1 MFFLSKNHEKSSF
14 HIHQGLEESCI
25 KRLLLG
31 VAFAVNAG
39 SVLLPIS
46 STTTLIT
53 LSNWAVR
60 AASASMTLLCACCFL
75 GKWTW
80 SFDFDVSFG
89 FVLFL
94 HFCGGLCLPKLMICI
109 VAWYILSIVQSSCP
123 FCVDRISCRLKL
135 QGLLRDF
142 DHRLSLWSWIF
153 VSGPVALFLS
163 GNFVKLFH
171 PFIFNGFNG
180 FELLPKKI

>member
-1 MFFLSKNHEKSSF
+1 MFFLSKNHETSAF

-31 VAFAVNAG
+31 VAFAANAG

-60 AASASMTLLCACCFL
+60 AVSASMTLLCVCCFL

-80 SFDFDVSFG
+80 SLIFMFHSDLYFSCILRWSLPSKVDDMHCGMVYSFHCAK
-89 FVLFL
+89 LLSFL
-94 HFCGGLCLPKLMICI
+94 CGPHQLSPQIARLIEGLRPSTLPMELDIRLWTCGTVPLWNFCQTFP
-109 VAWYILSIVQSSCP
+109 S
-123 FCVDRISCRLKL
+123 FHL
-135 QGLLRDF
+135 QWL
-142 DHRLSLWSWIF
+142 
-153 VSGPVALFLS
+153 
-163 GNFVKLFH
+163 
-171 PFIFNGFNG
+171 
-180 FELLPKKI
+180 